1 MMLVHVNVGPGCSS
15 VGVGAFSENGPF
27 RPSGNVL
34 VRNEYSWNK
43 GERFL
48 QVVVTAPKQNFW
60 CTLAPFGWSF
70 FSVEKGQK
78 NCEVLISFLVPVCCS
93 RGQRAVF
100 GEPCRSWLLILYWSF
115 LLSGCWW
122 QHHRWVL
129 IIAFFSV
136 EFDLQANS
144 SWGVFNFWSQRQFEV
159 LARLVCQVPTVQGQ
173 GPVHYRGELCW

>member
-70 FSVEKGQK
+70 FSVEKIQK
-78 NCEVLISFLVPVCCS
+78 NYEVLISLLVLVCCS
-93 RGQRAVF
+93 RGQHAVF
-100 GEPCRSWLLILYWSF
+100 GEPCRSWLLILY
-115 LLSGCWW
+115 
-122 QHHRWVL
+122 
-129 IIAFFSV
+129 
-136 EFDLQANS
+136 
-144 SWGVFNFWSQRQFEV
+144 
-159 LARLVCQVPTVQGQ
+159 
-173 GPVHYRGELCW
+173 

>member
-1 MMLVHVNVGPGCSS
+1 MEMEIQQISKAKRLLDSIFSSLQGRYRMKSDSFQDSYRDCFTPPFEVVFCCHCNVFFSWREILMMLVHVNVGPGCSS

-100 GEPCRSWLLILYWSF
+100 GEPCRSWLLILY
-115 LLSGCWW
+115 
-122 QHHRWVL
+122 
-129 IIAFFSV
+129 
-136 EFDLQANS
+136 
-144 SWGVFNFWSQRQFEV
+144 
-159 LARLVCQVPTVQGQ
+159 
-173 GPVHYRGELCW
+173 